1 MRPLPTAVSA
11 LAIAL
16 LSSGVVRAE
25 QCRPI
30 DTTIVTWFTPCA
42 PNESPVGFCTQGV
55 IASGLLA
62 GTTRFGVQTMTGSDS
77 VTTYSGI
84 LTITTKS
91 GRLRLNDYGILT
103 AKGKF
108 SELEQVVSGTG
119 RFKHLTGML
128 VSQGVQTLVDVNGT
142 LIPGFQG
149 TLIGSLCHFNQGHGG
164 K

>member
-108 SELEQVVSGTG
+108 SELEQVVSGPASPATPASPSPSTTRTLTSRLPRCDRSAG
-119 RFKHLTGML
+119 R
-128 VSQGVQTLVDVNGT
+128 QR
-142 LIPGFQG
+142 
-149 TLIGSLCHFNQGHGG
+149 
-164 K
+164 